1 MCRSGVMPHAPNA
14 RARPYTP
21 GMDAAD
27 NLPERR
33 GETRPARRGDPHPV
47 PRDEQGLTVDP
58 PAQEVAIPTAGGNRL
73 QTICL
78 ALAVALVLSD
88 SSIVVLALPDILARF
103 SLTIGEVSWV
113 LTGFNIVL
121 AAVAVPVAY
130 LVRRRAPGVLLL
142 LGLAVFAVASLFCA
156 LAPSFEVLL
165 LSRGVQAIGGAMAVT
180 AALEILPVTT
190 GSERRAAVIWATAGA
205 LGAAFGPALGGLL
218 TQLISWEAIF
228 FIQVPAILLALPT
241 LRVRTH
247 PVHAPAG
254 RPHVAANLA
263 LILLSAGLTAAL
275 FLIVLLLIEGWQ
287 MEPIATALVVT
298 VMPIAAIVA
307 AKLFGNVGSLP
318 ARAASGTILLAAG
331 LASLALLPQ
340 PEWWWTVPSQI
351 AIGFGLGMTIEALT
365 DAALRGRSPQAVH
378 GGWTLAARH
387 VGLVLGIVALTP
399 LFTHQLVAQQ
409 ERVERQGAKLLLDS
423 PLPLSTRVALAG
435 ELGVVVQGANGRIP
449 NIGDVFAN
457 APSDPQERAAWVAL
471 QDDIEH
477 AIREAGTAA
486 AAWPFLAAG
495 GLVLLA
501 LVPIGLGR
509 RHIDL

>member
-1 MCRSGVMPHAPNA
+1 
-14 RARPYTP
+14 
-21 GMDAAD
+21 MDDADTLRLPAA
-27 NLPERR
+27 
-33 GETRPARRGDPHPV
+33 GTGS
-47 PRDEQGLTVDP
+47 
-58 PAQEVAIPTAGGNRL
+58 RL

-78 ALAVALVLSD
+78 ALAVGLVLSD
-88 SSIVVLALPDILARF
+88 SSIVVLALPDILVRY
-103 SLTIGEVSWV
+103 SLTIGGVAWV

-121 AAVAVPVAY
+121 AIVAVPVAH

-142 LGLAVFAVASLFCA
+142 VGLAVFAAASLSCA

-165 LSRGVQAIGGAMAVT
+165 IARGVQAVGGAIAVT
-180 AALEILPVTT
+180 AALEVLPVTT
-190 GSERRAAVIWATAGA
+190 GSERRAAVVWATAGA

-228 FIQVPAILLALPT
+228 FVQVPAILLALPT

-247 PVHAPAG
+247 PVLAPAG
-254 RPHVAANLA
+254 RPHIAANVA

-298 VMPIAAIVA
+298 VMPVSAIVG
-307 AKLFGNVGSLP
+307 AKLIGDVGSLP
-318 ARAASGTILLAAG
+318 ARAAAGTILLAGG

-340 PEWWWTVPSQI
+340 PQWWWTIPGQV
-351 AIGFGLGMTIEALT
+351 AIGVGLGLTIEALT

-399 LFTHQLVAQQ
+399 LFTHQLDVQQ
-409 ERVERQGAKLLLDS
+409 AKVERTGVRLLLDS

-435 ELGVVVQGANGRIP
+435 RLGVTVQDAGGRIP
-449 NIGDVFAN
+449 DIHEVFAE
-457 APSDPQERAAWVAL
+457 APAEPEARAAWRAL
-471 QDDIEH
+471 EDALAL

-486 AAWPFLAAG
+486 AALPFLGAA

>member
-1 MCRSGVMPHAPNA
+1 
-14 RARPYTP
+14 
-21 GMDAAD
+21 MDASD

-33 GETRPARRGDPHPV
+33 GETSPARRGDPHPV
-47 PRDEQGLTVDP
+47 PQGERGVATDPLPRD
-58 PAQEVAIPTAGGNRL
+58 VAVASPGGNRL

-113 LTGFNIVL
+113 LTGFNVVL
-121 AAVAVPVAY
+121 ALVAVPVAY

-142 LGLAVFAVASLFCA
+142 FGLAVFAAASLFCA

-165 LSRGVQAIGGAMAVT
+165 LSRAVQAIGGAIAVT

-190 GSERRAAVIWATAGA
+190 GSERRAAVVWATAGA

-247 PVHAPAG
+247 SRHEPAG
-254 RPHVAANLA
+254 RPHIAANVA

-287 MEPIATALVVT
+287 MSPIATALVVT
-298 VMPIAAIVA
+298 VMPISAIIA

-318 ARAASGTILLAAG
+318 SRAAAGTILLAAG
-331 LASLALLPQ
+331 LGSLALLPQ

-351 AIGFGLGMTIEALT
+351 AIGFGIGMTIEALT

-378 GGWTLAARH
+378 GGWTLSARH

-399 LFTHQLVAQQ
+399 LFTHQLGVQQ
-409 ERVERQGAKLLLDS
+409 AKVERQGVQLLLDA
-423 PLPLSTRVALAG
+423 PLPLSTRLALAG

-457 APSDPQERAAWVAL
+457 APADPQERSAWEAL
-471 QDDIEH
+471 QADLRH

-486 AAWPFLAAG
+486 AAWPFLAAA

-501 LVPIGLGR
+501 LVPIAIGR

>member
-1 MCRSGVMPHAPNA
+1 
-14 RARPYTP
+14 
-21 GMDAAD
+21 MDETD
-27 NLPERR
+27 NL
-33 GETRPARRGDPHPV
+33 PARRGELHPV
-47 PRDEQGLTVDP
+47 VQGERGVSTDPLPRELELPRPGTS
-58 PAQEVAIPTAGGNRL
+58 RL

-103 SLTIGEVSWV
+103 SLTIGEVAWV

-121 AAVAVPVAY
+121 ALVAVPVAY
-130 LVRRRAPGVLLL
+130 VVRRRAPGVLLL
-142 LGLAVFAVASLFCA
+142 LGLAVFAVASLSCA

-165 LSRGVQAIGGAMAVT
+165 IARAVQAVGGALAVT

-228 FIQVPAILLALPT
+228 FVQVPAILLALPT

-247 PVHAPAG
+247 ATHEPAG
-254 RPHVAANLA
+254 RPHIAANIA

-287 MEPIATALVVT
+287 MSPIATALVVT
-298 VMPIAAIVA
+298 VMPVAAIVA
-307 AKLFGNVGSLP
+307 AKLFGNVGSVP

-331 LASLALLPQ
+331 LASLALLPA

-351 AIGFGLGMTIEALT
+351 AIGFGIGLTIEALT

-378 GGWTLAARH
+378 GGWTLSARH

-399 LFTHQLVAQQ
+399 LFTHQLGVQQ
-409 ERVERQGAKLLLDS
+409 EKVQQQGMQLLLDS
-423 PLPLSTRVALAG
+423 PLPITMRLGLGG
-435 ELGVVVQGANGRIP
+435 ELSGLVESANGRIP
-449 NIGDVFAN
+449 NISEVFAN
-457 APSDPQERAAWVAL
+457 APTDPQELAAWNAL
-471 QDDIEH
+471 EASLEQ
-477 AIREAGTAA
+477 AIRNAGTAA
-486 AAWPFLAAG
+486 AAWPFLAAA

-501 LVPIGLGR
+501 LVPIVIGR
-509 RHIDL
+509 RHLDL

>member
-1 MCRSGVMPHAPNA
+1 
-14 RARPYTP
+14 
-21 GMDAAD
+21 
-27 NLPERR
+27 
-33 GETRPARRGDPHPV
+33 V

>member
-1 MCRSGVMPHAPNA
+1 
-14 RARPYTP
+14 
-21 GMDAAD
+21 MDESD
-27 NLPERR
+27 DL
-33 GETRPARRGDPHPV
+33 PARRGELRPV
-47 PRDEQGLTVDP
+47 VQGGRDVSAEPLPRGL
-58 PAQEVAIPTAGGNRL
+58 AIPTPGANRL

-103 SLTIGEVSWV
+103 SLTIGQVSWV

-121 AAVAVPVAY
+121 AVVAVPVAH

-142 LGLAVFAVASLFCA
+142 FGLAVFAAASLSCA

-165 LSRGVQAIGGAMAVT
+165 IARGVQAIGGAIAVT

-247 PVHAPAG
+247 ATREPTG
-254 RPHVAANLA
+254 RPHIAANVA

-287 MEPIATALVVT
+287 MSPIATALVVT
-298 VMPIAAIVA
+298 VMPGAAIVA
-307 AKLFGNVGSLP
+307 AKVFGNVGSVP

-331 LASLALLPQ
+331 LASLALLPA

-351 AIGFGLGMTIEALT
+351 AIGFGIGLTIEALT

-378 GGWTLAARH
+378 GGWTLSARH
-387 VGLVLGIVALTP
+387 LGLVLGIVALTP
-399 LFTHQLVAQQ
+399 LFTHQLGVQQ
-409 ERVERQGAKLLLDS
+409 EKVQQQGMQLLLDS
-423 PLPLSTRVALAG
+423 PLPITTRLGLGGQLSGL
-435 ELGVVVQGANGRIP
+435 VQSANGRIP
-449 NIGDVFAN
+449 NISQVFAN
-457 APSDPQERAAWVAL
+457 APSDPQELAAWNAL
-471 QDDIEH
+471 ESGLEQ
-477 AIREAGTAA
+477 AIRNAGTAA
-486 AAWPFLAAG
+486 AAWPFLAAA

-501 LVPIGLGR
+501 LVPIGIGR

>member
-1 MCRSGVMPHAPNA
+1 MPHAPIA

>member
-1 MCRSGVMPHAPNA
+1 
-14 RARPYTP
+14 
-21 GMDAAD
+21 MDAAD

-58 PAQEVAIPTAGGNRL
+58 PAQEVAIPTAGNRL

-318 ARAASGTILLAAG
+318 ARAASGTVLLAAG

>member
-1 MCRSGVMPHAPNA
+1 
-14 RARPYTP
+14 
-21 GMDAAD
+21 MDEPD
-27 NLPERR
+27 NL
-33 GETRPARRGDPHPV
+33 PARRGEPHLVPV
-47 PRDEQGLTVDP
+47 GEQGLTTDP
-58 PAQEVAIPTAGGNRL
+58 LPLGLVARVAGTNRL

-88 SSIVVLALPDILARF
+88 SSIVVLALPDILTRF

-121 AAVAVPVAY
+121 AVVAVPVAY
-130 LVRRRAPGVLLL
+130 LVRRRAPGVLLMF
-142 LGLAVFAVASLFCA
+142 GLAVFAAASLFCA
-156 LAPSFEVLL
+156 LAPSFEVLI
-165 LSRGVQAIGGAMAVT
+165 LSRGVQAIGGALAVT

-190 GSERRAAVIWATAGA
+190 GSERRAALIWATAGA
-205 LGAAFGPALGGLL
+205 LGAACGPALGGLL

-228 FIQVPAILLALPT
+228 FIQVPAILLAIPT

-247 PVHAPAG
+247 AKREPAG

-263 LILLSAGLTAAL
+263 LVLISAGLTAAL

-298 VMPIAAIVA
+298 VMPISAIIA
-307 AKLFGNVGSLP
+307 AKLFGRVGSLP
-318 ARAASGTILLAAG
+318 ARAAAGTILLAAG

-351 AIGFGLGMTIEALT
+351 AIGFGLGLTIEALT

-387 VGLVLGIVALTP
+387 VGLVLGIVLLTP
-399 LFTHQLVAQQ
+399 LFTQQLAEQQ
-409 ERVERQGAKLLLDS
+409 NTVERQGAQLLLDA
-423 PLPLSTRVALAG
+423 PLPLTTRLALAG
-435 ELGVVVQGANGRIP
+435 QLGLVVQDGGGRIP
-449 NIGDVFAN
+449 DIGEVFAN
-457 APSDPQERAAWVAL
+457 APTDPQELTAWNTL
-471 QDDIEH
+471 QADLQH

-501 LVPIGLGR
+501 LVPIAIGR
-509 RHIDL
+509 RHLDL

>member
-1 MCRSGVMPHAPNA
+1 
-14 RARPYTP
+14 
-21 GMDAAD
+21 
-27 NLPERR
+27 
-33 GETRPARRGDPHPV
+33 
-47 PRDEQGLTVDP
+47 
-58 PAQEVAIPTAGGNRL
+58 VAIPTAGNRL